1 MKKQGNFLILVLL
14 MALFGFSCTS
24 CSKEETPSEP
34 LVDTDQDAIPEDTAN
49 AFNTAVANLSGF
61 VQPEEII
68 EPELIDENDPERDTE
83 DTALECYVKTFKA
96 SPGFDELLSLDPTTD
111 VIYPGALLKGESI
124 PTGEYI
130 PIIGDRAPITL
141 SASLTNISGSPVV
154 DIVDPKLSTVREGI
168 KTILDQEVT
177 GATPARVS
185 FEITQVYSEQQLNV
199 AIGANYRSAGVK
211 VSTAVNFSNNTKR
224 NKFVLKYLQTYYTID
239 MDLPNNPSDLFNSLP
254 DLDVLGSTAPVF
266 VSSVAYG
273 RMVIY
278 TIETNSSETEINA
291 ALSAT
296 FASADGNVAANY
308 KETIEESTIKGLI
321 IGGSGSDAAQTINGP
336 SEVYAFIS
344 EGGNYSKDS
353 PGAPLAYKLRFL
365 KQGTPVAR
373 TVLSTEYPVRTCDL
387 AYPRFRITLNSLR
400 VVDTPGIGEGSHLE
414 IWGFLRGKVN
424 IGSNVRVNWSRLKVN
439 NLRVEGTHP
448 IDQSQE
454 IEIYRPDYDTNFVEL
469 WGSLSDEDTSG
480 DDFLGSRSVEIRLR
494 DIPTTTAI
502 TRELIFD
509 EMPNHEVRAKYS
521 VQRIR

>member
-1 MKKQGNFLILVLL
+1 MKLVIRKIRKIPVTLL
-14 MALFGFSCTS
+14 GLVFVLVMA
-24 CSKEETPSEP
+24 CSKEEVNEGPIS
-34 LVDTDQDAIPEDTAN
+34 IPEDVAN
-49 AFNTAVANLSGF
+49 SFNTSVTNLSGF
-61 VQPEEII
+61 VQPEETSD
-68 EPELIDENDPERDTE
+68 PELIDEKNPERDTE
-83 DTALECYVKTFKA
+83 DTALECAVKTFKA

-111 VIYPGALLKGESI
+111 VIYPGALLQGESI

-130 PIIGDRAPITL
+130 PITGDRAPITL
-141 SASLTNISGSPVV
+141 SASLTNINGSPVV

-211 VSTAVNFSNNTKR
+211 VSTAIDFSNTTKR

-239 MDLPNNPSDLFNSLP
+239 MDLPDKPSDLFNSLP
-254 DLDVLGSTAPVF
+254 DLDALGATAPVF

-296 FASADGNVAANY
+296 FASTDGSVEANY

-336 SEVYAFIS
+336 SEVFAFIS
-344 EGGNYSKDS
+344 EGGDYSKDS
-353 PGAPLAYKLRFL
+353 PGAPLAYKLRFI

-387 AYPRFRITLNSLR
+387 AYPRFKITLNSLR
-400 VVDTPGIGEGSHLE
+400 IVDTPGGFEGSHLE

-424 IGSNVRVNWSRLKVN
+424 MGSDVRVNWSRLKED
-439 NLRVEGTHP
+439 NLRVEGTHT
-448 IDQSQE
+448 INLGQE
-454 IEIYRPDYDTNFVEL
+454 IEIYRPNYDSNFVEL
-469 WGSLSDEDTSG
+469 WGNLSDEDTSG
-480 DDFLGSRSVEIRLR
+480 DDFLGSRSVQ
-494 DIPTTTAI
+494 IPL
-502 TRELIFD
+502 RELSIGIVKTEELTFD
-509 EMPNHEVRAKYS
+509 EMPNHDVRAKYS